1 MNKLLIFKL
10 EFENIMIM
18 NLHDLEYLNDN
29 FVHFVLKNK
38 KSEND
43 AYSSIREKVINLFI
57 TYFEKGIPKENQC
70 FELFQNFKQ
79 TMMTYGITGILNHKK
94 KGGRKNTF
102 DFILDCRVK
111 HEVKSDLKNDDQD
124 KKEVIFEFK
133 NNSDKVDNLP
143 EFLQLYT
150 TNKEIKITKLY
161 YHQYYYE
168 HFLPKVLEFV
178 ENKYN
183 KKLILPTYEIYLKDI
198 NNTNKKKET
207 FHQSLYTFYK
217 RNPKAMNEIVKESIK
232 QFLLLNT
239 IYEIEMFNEKL
250 KEQENKL
257 FLLHKNGKF
266 YLDQI
271 KDHMKIN
278 KFKEIKN
285 NNTIV
290 FETSNQS
297 EIHCLLRWK
306 NGNGC
311 IGPAWQIKLVF
322 K

>member
-1 MNKLLIFKL
+1 
-10 EFENIMIM
+10 M
-18 NLHDLEYLNDN
+18 NLEDLEYLNQN
-29 FVHFVLKNK
+29 FIHFLFKNK

-43 AYSSIREKVINLFI
+43 LYNSIREKMIDLFI
-57 TYFEKGIPKENQC
+57 TYFETGIPKDNQC
-70 FELFQNFKQ
+70 FQLFETFKQ
-79 TMMTYGITGILNHKK
+79 TMIAYGITGILNHKK

-102 DFILDCRVK
+102 DFILECRIK
-111 HEVKSDLKNDDQD
+111 GSDV
-124 KKEVIFEFK
+124 KKEVILEFK
-133 NNSDKVDNLP
+133 NNSDRVDNLP

-150 TNKEIKITKLY
+150 TNKEIKITKLD
-161 YHQYYYE
+161 YHQYYYD

-178 ENKYN
+178 EKKYN
-183 KKLILPTYEIYLKDI
+183 KKLTLPSYEIYLKDI
-198 NNTNKKKET
+198 NNTNKKKQT
-207 FHQSLYTFYK
+207 FHQSLYSFYK
-217 RNPKAMNEIVKESIK
+217 RNPKEMNELVKESIK
-232 QFLLLNT
+232 QFLYLNT
-239 IYEIEMFNEKL
+239 IYEIEMFNIKL

-257 FLLHKNGKF
+257 FLLHKKGKF

-271 KDHMKIN
+271 KDHMKIT

-285 NNTIV
+285 NNTII